1 MIKLIVISGPTA
13 VGKSSLSIKIA
24 KKFNGEIINADAS
37 QFKRGLNIGT
47 AKITK
52 EEMEDVKHHLI
63 DIIDA
68 SDEFSIND
76 YQALA
81 RKTIDDIVSRNKLP
95 IIVGGSGLYIDALIS
110 DYELNANKSDHK
122 LLEEQYKNYSNEEL
136 YKLLEDL
143 NKELAS
149 HTHPNNRNR
158 VIRYIERAK
167 QGSNFE
173 NHSAKLLY
181 DCMFLFLN
189 KDRKLLYD
197 SINQRTIDMI
207 NNNWI
212 EECISLRN
220 QGVDLS
226 KIKEIGYKEIGLY
239 LDNELSKE
247 EMIDLIQKETR
258 HYAKRQITW
267 FKNKSSHIL
276 VDANNL
282 DFSELCLNI
291 EKFLNEKR

>member
-1 MIKLIVISGPTA
+1 MIKLIVLSGPTA

-24 KKFNGEIINADAS
+24 KKYNGEIINADAS

-47 AKITK
+47 AKLTK
-52 EEMEDVKHHLI
+52 EEMGNIKHHLI

-68 SDEFSIND
+68 NDEFSIND
-76 YQALA
+76 YQLLA

-122 LLEEQYKNYSNEEL
+122 LLDELYKDYSNEQL
-136 YKLLEDL
+136 YKELEAL

-173 NHSAKLLY
+173 NHNAKLLY

-189 KDRKLLYD
+189 KERKLLYD
-197 SINQRTIDMI
+197 DINQRTIEMI

-212 EECISLRN
+212 DECINLRN
-220 QGVDLS
+220 QGIDLYS
-226 KIKEIGYKEIGLY
+226 IKEIGYKEIGLY
-239 LDNELSKE
+239 LDNKMTKD
-247 EMIDLIQKETR
+247 EMIDSIQKATR

-282 DFSELCLNI
+282 DFDNLCLNI
-291 EKFLNEKR
+291 EKFLNEKG